1 MVARLSTSILLAA
14 ALLASSAIA
23 GAQATAP
30 AIYLCLGSNS
40 TNLTPALY
48 TACAGNGTT
57 QNASPVLSLSFGV
70 SEILGAGGG
79 SASKVLISNVTLLK
93 LVDDTS
99 VKLAKTLFVGQTLTA
114 LAIGVTVQGSSDV
127 GTGNVTILLTDALVT
142 SLQDGGS
149 TGSGAMTES
158 VSFAFKT
165 IKVIDNTTSPP
176 TTTTRA
182 NP

>member
-70 SEILGAGGG
+70 SETTSVGGVSAG
-79 SASKVLISNVTLLK
+79 KVVMSNVTLLK

-99 VKLAKTLFVGQTLTA
+99 VKLAKTLFAGQVFTT
-114 LAIGVTVQGSSDV
+114 LAIGVTVQGSGGA
-127 GTGNVTILLTDALVT
+127 GTGNVTIVLTNAVVT
-142 SLQDGGS
+142 SLYDSGSAGG
-149 TGSGAMTES
+149 GAMTEN
-158 VSFAFKT
+158 VSFAFKG

-176 TTTTRA
+176 TITARA